1 MQSESEPR
9 LLCTVVW
16 VWGGA
21 GWLTEGEQL
30 GAIIVLRMLIHV
42 VYLSKWRSKS
52 DTWLVGMHSLLVR
65 RRTRAKKL
73 TQAPSCLLAL
83 LASSAVLPVGLPLV
97 CSCVAPVERLSN
109 SRPVLVQYLSS
120 TCPVLVPVLVRVF
133 LWNLRGNSPARRG
146 EDSKFIQFLK

>member
-1 MQSESEPR
+1 MAPQ
-9 LLCTVVW
+9 LCYVCSH
-16 VWGGA
+16 
-21 GWLTEGEQL
+21 
-30 GAIIVLRMLIHV
+30 LIH

-83 LASSAVLPVGLPLV
+83 LASSAVLPMALPLV

-109 SRPVLVQYLSS
+109 SRPILVQYLSS
-120 TCPVLVPVLVRVF
+120 TCPVLVQYLFQYLFAFFFGICKETRLHAGEKTLNSFNSLSSLLRLDVSMLVF
-133 LWNLRGNSPARRG
+133 HYNS
-146 EDSKFIQFLK
+146 Q